1 MVECDADLLRMAG
14 AGDETAWQGLVDR
27 YARTVWSVVRS
38 HRLRPA
44 DAADVYQTTWLRLV
58 ENLDR
63 IAQPER
69 VGSWLVTTARREALR
84 LLRVRQREVPGPG
97 TDDDPDVHAQ
107 HDPGPEEI
115 AILGDERTAV
125 ARAFGRL
132 STRCQ
137 LLLRLWL
144 EDTSR
149 GNADIAAH
157 LGTPVGSVGP
167 TKSRCLAHL
176 RRLLEE
182 DGPDTPPSD
191 PRR

>member
-1 MVECDADLLRMAG
+1 MGERDADLVRSA
-14 AGDETAWQGLVDR
+14 ADGDEEAWRALVDR
-27 YARTVWSVVRS
+27 YARSVWAVVRS
-38 HRLRPA
+38 HRLRTG

-69 VGSWLVTTARREALR
+69 IGSWLVTTARREALR
-84 LLRVRQREVPGPG
+84 LLRVRQREVP
-97 TDDDPDVHAQ
+97 DPDA
-107 HDPGPEEI
+107 HDPGPDHRPGPEDVVV
-115 AILGDERTAV
+115 LDDERAAV
-125 ARAFGRL
+125 ARAFDRL

-144 EDTSR
+144 QDSHR
-149 GNADIAAH
+149 GNADIAAQ

-167 TKSRCLAHL
+167 TRARCLAHL

-182 DGPDTPPSD
+182 SGADTGPAA
-191 PRR
+191 PRH

>member
-1 MVECDADLLRMAG
+1 LGAHDADLVRDASS
-14 AGDETAWQGLVDR
+14 GDESAWHELVDR

-38 HRLRPA
+38 HRLGSG

-69 VGSWLVTTARREALR
+69 VGSWLVTTARRESLR
-84 LLRVRQREVPGPG
+84 LLHVRQREVPHL
-97 TDDDPDVHAQ
+97 DDVDLPHQRVADG
-107 HDPGPEEI
+107 PGPEDVVV
-115 AILGDERTAV
+115 LDDERAVV
-125 ARAFGRL
+125 ARAFHQL
-132 STRCQ
+132 SARCQ

-144 EDTSR
+144 ADTAR

-167 TKSRCLAHL
+167 TKSRCLAQL

-182 DGPDTPPSD
+182 SGAGADS
-191 PRR
+191 R

>member
-1 MVECDADLLRMAG
+1 M
-14 AGDETAWQGLVDR
+14 LVDR
-27 YARTVWSVVRS
+27 HARSVWAVVRS

-63 IAQPER
+63 IAQPDR

-84 LLRVRQREVPGPG
+84 LLRVRQREVPDGD
-97 TDDDPDVHAQ
+97 TDDSESRPEL
-107 HDPGPEEI
+107 DPGPEDVVV
-115 AILGDERTAV
+115 LDDERLAV
-125 ARAFGRL
+125 ARAFARL
-132 STRCQ
+132 SHRCQ

-144 EDTSR
+144 EDTGR

-182 DGPDTPPSD
+182 DDTDPSPPNS
-191 PRR
+191 RR